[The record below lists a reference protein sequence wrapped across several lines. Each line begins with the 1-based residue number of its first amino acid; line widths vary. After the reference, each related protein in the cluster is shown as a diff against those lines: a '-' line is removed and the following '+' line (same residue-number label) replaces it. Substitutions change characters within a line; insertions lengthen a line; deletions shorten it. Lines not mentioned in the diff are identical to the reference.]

1 MFSIENRDKIK
12 EYLGENSKFRIE
24 PCWDIAPGFEGICLR
39 SSKKVLRTLD
49 DIIKEFKLKTLYC
62 NYNSS
67 RITKCAFIKF
77 NSRVFL
83 FYEFKTLVASNIDA
97 FYYIDLDVLAPNS
110 DLLIYES
117 EKEYQFAVD
126 MKEWKD
132 LGIKIESA
140 EKFLS
145 DPWEEYRAKEKAFK
159 EKLNKIKAATEYKI
173 KTMTKTVE
181 VLKNRKKQLE
191 DTIVSQN
198 LLGEKENR
206 EGN

>member
-1 MFSIENRDKIK
+1 MFSIENKDKIK

-24 PCWDIAPGFEGICLR
+24 SCWDIAPGFEGICLR

-49 DIIKEFKLKTLYC
+49 DIIKEFRLKILYC
-62 NYNSS
+62 NYNSH
-67 RITKCAFIKF
+67 ITKCAFIKF
-77 NSRVFL
+77 NSRTLL
-83 FYEFKTLVASNIDA
+83 FYEFKALPASNIDT

-117 EKEYQFAVD
+117 EEEYQFAVD
-126 MKEWKD
+126 MKEWED
-132 LGIKIESA
+132 LGIKIEAA

-159 EKLNKIKAATEYKI
+159 EKLNKIKASTEYKI
-173 KTMTKTVE
+173 KTTTETVE